1 MSPLKQQDIR
11 NCDAISH
18 YFKIFCGCSAH
29 TFHSYLLSLGWTPAA
44 QHSSVIWL
52 TKIKLQ
58 ELCSKGRLLPGK
70 PLPQLHDSCTAVSFT
85 ISETAVS
92 RESRLTI
99 THLRGISCQ
108 AAIPRADPS
117 VLLYVYQPRTAPQ
130 LSVHLRF
137 AFRDLRGCP
146 SVFSFS
152 SLNEAFQF
160 VMGDVERIFKTSHMC
175 TFNLS

>member
-1 MSPLKQQDIR
+1 MIFF
-11 NCDAISH
+11 

-44 QHSSVIWL
+44 QHSSTIWL
-52 TKIKLQ
+52 TKINCRSCVPRDTSCL
-58 ELCSKGRLLPGK
+58 ESHC
-70 PLPQLHDSCTAVSFT
+70 QLYDSCTAVSFT
-85 ISETAVS
+85 IPETAVS
-92 RESRLTI
+92 RENSVTI

-108 AAIPRADPS
+108 SAVPRADLS
-117 VLLYVYQPRTAPQ
+117 VLLYVWQPCVAPQ

-146 SVFSFS
+146 SVL
-152 SLNEAFQF
+152 SLSTSNEAFPF
-160 VMGDVERIFKTSHMC
+160 VMGDVERFFKTSHMC